1 MTNILLQ
8 KYLTAAPAPNC
19 YHTVKYHHSLC
30 VSLSLCSDFTEQFIF
45 TKLLNYII
53 VQFSPIKVYFTL
65 TLGICIV
72 HFTWHTLRLD
82 KGQTRPGQIWN
93 SYLYWN
99 MIGLSMSFKLMIWQN
114 PWKPRYKTLVF
125 LCHIFLRMGGPTTSL
140 LSLPHTRNNRKFYLF
155 TK

>member
-1 MTNILLQ
+1 MTNFA
-8 KYLTAAPAPNC
+8 KYFYCNC
-19 YHTVKYHHSLC
+19 YHPVFC
-30 VSLSLCSDFTEQFIF
+30 VSLQRFVKIRNSSQYLAIFLSKLVDYVIFHYLITFYAISRFISLPRHKR
-45 TKLLNYII
+45 KLDEAM
-53 VQFSPIKVYFTL
+53 
-65 TLGICIV
+65 
-72 HFTWHTLRLD
+72 TWV
-82 KGQTRPGQIWN
+82 GQIWN

-125 LCHIFLRMGGPTTSL
+125 LCHIFLRMGGPATSL